1 MSELSLDPAH
11 WLPHRPPFLFLDTMV
26 HIEPGERASGQWTLR
41 GDEWF
46 FPGHFPGRPTTPGVL
61 LLESIAQCGAVVVLA
76 DERYAGRLPLL
87 GGVERARF
95 RRQVLPGDT
104 VFVECEMTKL
114 SARGGKGTGRAS
126 VEGELAVATELFFV
140 LADATTDSA

>member
-1 MSELSLDPAH
+1 VSELSLDPTH
-11 WLPHRPPFLFLDTMV
+11 WLPHRAPFLLLDTLV
-26 HIEPGERASGQWTLR
+26 SIEPGLRASGEWTLR

-61 LLESIAQCGAVVVLA
+61 LLESIAQCGAVAVLA
-76 DERYAGRLPLL
+76 DPRYRGRLPLF

-104 VFVECEMTKL
+104 VSLECEMTKL
-114 SARGGKGTGRAS
+114 SARGGKGFGRAT
-126 VEGELAVATELFFV
+126 VLGEVAAETELFFV
-140 LADATTDSA
+140 LADAP